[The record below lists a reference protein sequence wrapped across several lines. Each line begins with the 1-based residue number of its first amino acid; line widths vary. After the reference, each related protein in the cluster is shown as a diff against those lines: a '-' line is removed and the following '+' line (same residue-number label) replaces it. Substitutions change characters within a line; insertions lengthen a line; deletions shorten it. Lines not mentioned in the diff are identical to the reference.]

1 MLSHFPQIRDDES
14 TYSIFSRLQFAIQPR
29 SLEIMGT
36 MLFNRNTEVGRLNFQ
51 SSFDYLCNNL
61 PLKFSSELFFYNNTI
76 YPLFISF
83 ISTQKQEKALEY
95 FKGDYPDKIKRC
107 LNIGNITRNRPYI
120 RVCKECIKEDFNI
133 YGEPYFRRQH
143 EIEINRMCYK
153 HKVALYEYTLSTS
166 QTPRKYENY
175 CSVLSNSK
183 KIIIPGQF
191 KNYFLDIADD
201 INTIF
206 SLNLINWNSK
216 ITKNKIFNKIAEKG
230 YLTINGVQLQ
240 TKLCKDFK
248 KYYSEDFLD
257 WIGYNF
263 DVSNQGSWFRRVTR
277 KNAVDDPLKFIL
289 VIRYLFGSFKEFYNY
304 NKEYSK
310 FKNGP
315 YPCLNKVCPN
325 YNKLVIKDI
334 METTI
339 LNGIPVA
346 TFKCEHCG
354 FKYSRKGPDMNEDDI
369 YNKTYVKDYGYLWNN
384 KLKECVDK
392 GFSLGKIYKILG
404 SCCYL
409 EGIRILVNKYK
420 NQNSVNTPTI
430 ESSNKPN
437 FLLLEPYRNQII
449 SFIKETP
456 NATRLNTYRSNKI
469 AYSYLLKNDYKWLLK
484 HVKITKKH
492 APISR
497 EERAKNFW
505 LNEDELLIRKL
516 LISIRKIKSEET
528 PYRRITV
535 YCLQNLVGYY
545 NFNFNKNML
554 PKCSQILD
562 KVCETL
568 LAYQKR
574 RVNYI
579 MKEMADNSVKITLVQ
594 VLRNSNLGTRANTKQ
609 QILNYVEEMVKEHN
623 HGNIIIEDDDY

>member
-206 SLNLINWNSK
+206 TLNLSNWNSK
-216 ITKNKIFNKIAEKG
+216 ITKNKIFDKIAEKG

-240 TKLCKDFK
+240 KKLCQDFK
-248 KYYSEDFLD
+248 KYYSEEYLD

-263 DVSNQGSWFRRVTR
+263 DVNSQNSWFRRVTR
-277 KNAVDDPLKFIL
+277 KQAGDDPLRFIL
-289 VIRYLFGSFKEFYNY
+289 LIRFLFGSFKEFYNY

-310 FKNGP
+310 FKKGP
-315 YPCLNKVCPN
+315 YPCLNIVCPN

-339 LNGIPVA
+339 LTGNPVA

-354 FKYSRKGPDMNEDDI
+354 FNILEEDQTLMKMI
-369 YNKTYVKDYGYLWNN
+369 YITKH
-384 KLKECVDK
+384 
-392 GFSLGKIYKILG
+392 
-404 SCCYL
+404 
-409 EGIRILVNKYK
+409 
-420 NQNSVNTPTI
+420 
-430 ESSNKPN
+430 
-437 FLLLEPYRNQII
+437 
-449 SFIKETP
+449 
-456 NATRLNTYRSNKI
+456 
-469 AYSYLLKNDYKWLLK
+469 LLKIWGIY
-484 HVKITKKH
+484 V
-492 APISR
+492 IS
-497 EERAKNFW
+497 N
-505 LNEDELLIRKL
+505 
-516 LISIRKIKSEET
+516 
-528 PYRRITV
+528 
-535 YCLQNLVGYY
+535 
-545 NFNFNKNML
+545 
-554 PKCSQILD
+554 
-562 KVCETL
+562 
-568 LAYQKR
+568 
-574 RVNYI
+574 
-579 MKEMADNSVKITLVQ
+579 
-594 VLRNSNLGTRANTKQ
+594 
-609 QILNYVEEMVKEHN
+609 
-623 HGNIIIEDDDY
+623 